1 MLLASAGSK
10 LISRHVCLCRNVPVY
25 AWGTTLSD
33 SQTRSGSFAKDETL
47 PLPVIEHRFSDH
59 SFCVLFFRM
68 ICYSGSCI
76 GSYLFYRIHYGTEN
90 ESNNCTSGCR
100 LKLASFVNHSTV
112 SILYCRPCHAV
123 CSL

>member
-1 MLLASAGSK
+1 MLLASAGCQ
-10 LISRHVCLCRNVPVY
+10 LILRSVYLCRKGPVH
-25 AWGTTLSD
+25 AWGATLSD
-33 SQTRSGSFAKDETL
+33 SQTRPGSFAEEEIL
-47 PLPVIEHRFSDH
+47 PLPEIEPRFSGN
-59 SFCVLFFRM
+59 SFYILFFTM

-76 GSYLFYRIHYGTEN
+76 GSYLFYRIHYRTEN

-112 SILYCRPCHAV
+112 SILYCRPCHAA